1 MSLTSHH
8 ASPLFDTLVQS
19 LVQAR
24 RSNTPWQPPAFEDT
38 LSVEDA
44 YRIQQ
49 AVAAQMGWFAEGK
62 VPAWKAGGKG
72 VMTAAPLPVL
82 LPSGATWQPGA
93 TRELIAEAELAF
105 RLARTPT
112 SAQDVLDC
120 IGSVCVSIE
129 VVGTRMVGGLGAP
142 GAWKTADQQV
152 HGVLV
157 AGTEHP
163 YRARTPQEWAQ
174 QACVLEVNGAVQAE
188 GTGTHPN
195 GNPPAPLPWLIAHAA
210 AQGLPL
216 QAGTL
221 VTTGAWALCKIAPGD
236 RVTAR
241 FPGVGETSVQI
252 AAS

>member
-1 MSLTSHH
+1 MSPTLQSST
-8 ASPLFDTLVQS
+8 LFDTLVQS

-24 RSNTPWQPPAFEDT
+24 RSGTPWQPPAFDDS

-49 AVAAQMGWFAEGK
+49 AVAAQMGWFAGGK
-62 VPAWKAGGKG
+62 VAAWKAGGKG
-72 VMTAAPLPVL
+72 VMTAAPLPVVL
-82 LPSGATWQPGA
+82 ESGATWQPGA

-105 RLARTPT
+105 RLVRTPA
-112 SAQDVLDC
+112 SAEDVLDC

-129 VVGTRMVGGLGAP
+129 IVGTRIVGGLSAP

-157 AGTEHP
+157 AGSEQP
-163 YRARTPQEWAQ
+163 YRARTPQEWSQ
-174 QACVLEVNGAVQAE
+174 QPCVLEVNGAVQAE
-188 GTGTHPN
+188 GVGTHPN
-195 GNPPAPLPWLIAHAA
+195 GNPPAPLQWLVAHAA

-221 VTTGAWALCKIAPGD
+221 VTTGACGLCKIAPGD
-236 RVTAR
+236 HVTAR
-241 FPGVGETSVQI
+241 FPGFGETSVQI
-252 AAS
+252 AAH